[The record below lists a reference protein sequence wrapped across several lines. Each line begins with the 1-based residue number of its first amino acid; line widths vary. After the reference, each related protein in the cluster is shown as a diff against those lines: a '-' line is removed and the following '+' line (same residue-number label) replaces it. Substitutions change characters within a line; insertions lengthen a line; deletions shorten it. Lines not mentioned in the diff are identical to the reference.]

1 MARGIFSRGA
11 VLDIVPPLREAR
23 GEFDPS
29 YLSLGLDGFVSW
41 RAASIA
47 TNETARLIWRTEGPD
62 FVVVWEETQG
72 PSGGRLLDSPCTG
85 VQTSGLQATNRSLA
99 MPLLARIMTAHRG
112 VMEWTSKPGFKVLLR
127 WPLAQQAR
135 IENAP

>member
-1 MARGIFSRGA
+1 MARGISSRGA

-47 TNETARLIWRTEGPD
+47 TDETARLTWRTEGPD

-72 PSGGRLLDSPCTG
+72 PSDGRLLDSPCTG
-85 VQTSGLQATNRSLA
+85 VPTSGLQATNRSLA